1 VPAPAGSASLPAHFR
16 MRHYIRCAHHKYSQQ
31 KNIIISICNCNPS
44 LLIKEKKLEVAA
56 NSSKKLHLF
65 FEAIVVQLFILK
77 ETPVL
82 GHLKLKGHM
91 KEPLPSTPFT

>member
-1 VPAPAGSASLPAHFR
+1 MHITNI
-16 MRHYIRCAHHKYSQQ
+16 HNKKI
-31 KNIIISICNCNPS
+31 IIISICNCNPA
-44 LLIKEKKLEVAA
+44 LLIKKKKLEVAA

-82 GHLKLKGHM
+82 GRLKLQGQL
-91 KEPLPSTPFT
+91 KEPLPSPPFT